1 MYRDIVLLVLP
12 WFWIALAT
20 AIAFGHRR
28 GGPPAATWF
37 AAALGAYGAS
47 CLFIG
52 PGPWP
57 PWWLAAWQLLAA
69 AGAWTAALRMPARG
83 SEA

>member
-20 AIAFGHRR
+20 AVAVVHRR
-28 GGPPAATWF
+28 GGPPAATWL
-37 AAALGAYGAS
+37 AVALGTYGAS

-52 PGPWP
+52 PASWP

-69 AGAWTAALRMPARG
+69 AGVWAAALRMPAGG